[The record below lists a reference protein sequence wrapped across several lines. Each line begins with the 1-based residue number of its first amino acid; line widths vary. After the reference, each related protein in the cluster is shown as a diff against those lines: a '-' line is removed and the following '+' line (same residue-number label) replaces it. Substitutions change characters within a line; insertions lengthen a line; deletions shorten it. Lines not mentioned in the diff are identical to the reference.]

1 MTKIKG
7 EKHSDIPKVLEI
19 YEEIKDNP
27 YLVYKDIL
35 KILPDL
41 REEEYEDIRVKIKE
55 RVKILMYKEINK
67 DNEDEFRYYARIY
80 FILETGIKDKFEIDR
95 LINYQLLQFE

>member
-1 MTKIKG
+1 
-7 EKHSDIPKVLEI
+7 
-19 YEEIKDNP
+19 
-27 YLVYKDIL
+27 
-35 KILPDL
+35 
-41 REEEYEDIRVKIKE
+41 
-55 RVKILMYKEINK
+55 MYKEINK